1 MFLKLK
7 AKIFKYLLCDISD
20 RVSRYISVD
29 PHCTRYCPFIKET
42 YDDCKCLLFNL
53 SINRDVTKQCLS
65 IFPSS
70 MDDV

>member
-7 AKIFKYLLCDISD
+7 AKIFKHLLCDINN

-29 PHCTRYCPFIKET
+29 SHCSTYCPFIKEG
-42 YDDCKCLLFNL
+42 YDDHKCLLFNL
-53 SINRDVTKQCLS
+53 SISRDTTRQCLS

-70 MDDV
+70 INDI